1 MRFLKA
7 ILVVAGLS
15 ISTIALAANPADEFR
30 LDKLP
35 PATDEPINADVVT
48 SPFAK
53 GTKAVTTWISYTPP
67 IRYSSDHVYQASAG
81 IGYYLWNNHS
91 VNVIF
96 HGFSVDQLD
105 DNTAQGTGISFLGRY
120 HFFNEDRW
128 TCYFD
133 GGVGYTWWNSAVPEG
148 GTTYNFNPRV
158 GLGVGYE
165 IDRNVW
171 LTSGARYFHIS
182 NARAHGGEKNPG
194 YDGIECYIGLILT
207 FN

>member
-1 MRFLKA
+1 VFTL
-7 ILVVAGLS
+7 
-15 ISTIALAANPADEFR
+15 LACRMSFAEGTSDVFR
-30 LDKLP
+30 LDVVP
-35 PATDEPINADVVT
+35 PAAPAEAKADVVT
-48 SPFAK
+48 TPFAK
-53 GTKAVTTWISYTPP
+53 GTKAVTTWLSYIPP

-120 HFFNEDRW
+120 HFFNQDRW
-128 TCYFD
+128 TGFLD

-158 GLGVGYE
+158 GLGIGYE
-165 IDRNVW
+165 ITDDVW
-171 LTSGARYFHIS
+171 FTAGARYFHIS

-194 YDGIECYIGLILT
+194 YDGVECYVGMIFT
-207 FN
+207 FH